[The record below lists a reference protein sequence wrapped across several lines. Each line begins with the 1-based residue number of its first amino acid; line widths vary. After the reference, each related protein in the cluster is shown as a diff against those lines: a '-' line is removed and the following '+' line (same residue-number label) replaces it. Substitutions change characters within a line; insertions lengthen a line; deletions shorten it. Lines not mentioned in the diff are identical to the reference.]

1 MWGLEQWDMLL
12 NIYLSNWSAKPR
24 EQFCLKYIVFKIFPF
39 SHTFFAEVTG
49 RHLAFCSITAKIDSI
64 SLSPFLEAKW
74 EKIYGRKKKM
84 ERVISDLSTE
94 VEVSSLDEKKNVDMF
109 FSEHIPKFG

>member
-49 RHLAFCSITAKIDSI
+49 RHWPSA
-64 SLSPFLEAKW
+64 
-74 EKIYGRKKKM
+74 
-84 ERVISDLSTE
+84 V
-94 VEVSSLDEKKNVDMF
+94 
-109 FSEHIPKFG
+109 